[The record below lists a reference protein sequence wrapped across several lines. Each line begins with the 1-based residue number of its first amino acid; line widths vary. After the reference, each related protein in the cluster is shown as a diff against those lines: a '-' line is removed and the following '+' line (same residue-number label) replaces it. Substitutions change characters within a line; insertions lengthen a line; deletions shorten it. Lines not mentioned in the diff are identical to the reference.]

1 MNAIRPTR
9 AVATAPVA
17 ARASLLPMAGLGAA
31 IGAALLADLLEP
43 VLPALRLLALLAA
56 AGFGLALALPVGW
69 ARGMA
74 VLAIGLGGL
83 ALLQA
88 LAAQPNGLLA
98 AEPRGLVAAEPRGLV
113 AAEPRGLLAGRMEVV
128 ARLQDRLL
136 RLPPRP
142 WDADRLR
149 AALALPGAA
158 PRPAPATADEALFN
172 ALLLHARRDR
182 AAAAAAL
189 AEALRLDPAPRPDAL
204 LLHVDLA
211 RQGTATPGLPAPL
224 AALLHALALPEAA
237 ARAAALVP
245 LVVAE
250 PEDLVAAAAL
260 AHARIEAAL
269 PRGLTI
275 AEAGAIAAA
284 LAPFADPERRAAFE
298 ASFLDPR
305 RAAALRQGVAAL
317 DWVRD
322 LAGQRL
328 QVEALLPPP
337 GLPDQPALLRLAAP
351 EPARAV
357 QVRRGGGW
365 VTVEAGPADALP
377 TLRLPRPFRPGTI
390 RLRYLDRDGTAS
402 AEIAYGF
409 DPAAELRLQ
418 ARRSLARQGPFALYQ
433 PGWLEAGRLNPLPIP
448 GHLRSGL
455 AAIEWRT
462 DAEPMPRRSPV
473 GVGEAELL
481 AGDPA
486 RILVEF
492 AVPETARLLVLRA
505 ILADGTEGEPAE
517 LAIR

>member
-1 MNAIRPTR
+1 MNAVRPIR
-9 AVATAPVA
+9 AVAESPAGPVPPAPVA
-17 ARASLLPMAGLGAA
+17 AQASLLPMAVLGAA

-56 AGFGLALALPVGW
+56 SAFGLALVRPAGRM
-69 ARGMA
+69 RGMA
-74 VLAIGLGGL
+74 GLCIGLGAL

-88 LAAQPNGLLA
+88 LAAQPHGLLA
-98 AEPRGLVAAEPRGLV
+98 GQ
-113 AAEPRGLLAGRMEVV
+113 PRGLLAGRMEGV

-136 RLPPRP
+136 QLPPRP

-149 AALALPGAA
+149 AALALPGSA
-158 PRPAPATADEALFN
+158 PRPDPATADEALFN
-172 ALLLHARRDR
+172 ALLLHARRDL
-182 AAAAAAL
+182 AGAAAAL

-211 RQGTATPGLPAPL
+211 GQGTAPPNPPAAL
-224 AALLHALALPEAA
+224 AALLHALALPDAA
-237 ARAAALVP
+237 ARAVALHP
-245 LVVAE
+245 LVAAE

-284 LAPFADPERRAAFE
+284 LEAFADPERHAAFE

-305 RAAALRQGVAAL
+305 RAAALRLGVAAL

-337 GLPDQPALLRLAAP
+337 GLSDQPALLRLAAP
-351 EPARAV
+351 EPTRAV
-357 QVRRGGGW
+357 QVRQGGIW
-365 VTVEAGPADALP
+365 VAVEAGPEDALP

-402 AEIAYGF
+402 AEVAYAF
-409 DPAAELRLQ
+409 DPAATLRLQ

-433 PGWLEAGRLNPLPIP
+433 PGWLEPGRLNPLPIP
-448 GHLRSGL
+448 GHLRPGL

-462 DAEPMPRRSPV
+462 DAEPVPRRSPV
-473 GVGEAELL
+473 GIGEAELL

-486 RILVEF
+486 RILVDF